1 MICILVFLKMD
12 DMVFFDTVYL
22 GKRTLCYIDI
32 SRIVV

>member
-12 DMVFFDTVYL
+12 DMFFDTVYL